1 MRGILTV
8 RRALLATTLLA
19 ACGEWTQD
27 AVFNEADVQLIG
39 QMVLP
44 EEAAPD
50 PSNRYASSAA
60 AADLGQALFFDTELS
75 SPAGIS
81 CATCH
86 DPKAWFIDT
95 RSSPNNVSIVFPMDD
110 AGTPLPPRITKRNSA
125 SLVNVAHYRWWAW
138 DGRSDSLWMQ
148 CGVAF
153 EAQATMAGERPRLAQ
168 LMAQRYRRLMD
179 AAGIPDRSGFDDN
192 EAAALAYKALAAYL
206 STLNS
211 ANAPFD
217 RFVAGD
223 RQALSPDAQ
232 AGLKLFIGKA
242 GCIECHSGPALNGN
256 ASAHSELDFYRSVG
270 VAQRGTNVQPVDLGR
285 AEGIPVLLNK
295 SALGLF
301 NSSGPYNDAP
311 RELNRVSSIVAR
323 PSDVGVFRIKSLR
336 QVAQTGP
343 YMHAGQLATLEE
355 VVHFYN
361 VGGDPSGYSGERDRS
376 VAPLFLTP
384 DEERQLVQ
392 FLGSLTG
399 RPVPCRRQC
408 DTSLKPD
415 PKNLCSRCS
424 P

>member
-1 MRGILTV
+1 MRRL
-8 RRALLATTLLA
+8 LLATMVLA

-27 AVFNEADVQLIG
+27 ALFTEADFQLLG
-39 QMVLP
+39 QMALP
-44 EEAAPD
+44 PEPAPD
-50 PSNRYASSAA
+50 PTNRFASSPDAA
-60 AADLGQALFFDTELS
+60 ALGQALFFDTELS
-75 SPAGIS
+75 NPPGIS

-95 RSSPNNVSIVFPMDD
+95 RSTPNNVSIVFPAGVTD
-110 AGTPLPPRITKRNSA
+110 AGTPLPPRVTKRNSA

-148 CGVAF
+148 CGVAY
-153 EAQATMAGERPRLAQ
+153 EAQATMAGSRPRIGQ
-168 LMAQRYRRLMD
+168 LMAQRYGTLMRE
-179 AAGIPDRSGFDDN
+179 AGVPDRSGFADN

-242 GCIECHSGPALNGN
+242 GCIECHSGPAFNGN

-270 VAQRGTNVQPVDLGR
+270 IAQRGANVQPVDLGR

-311 RELNRVSSIVAR
+311 RALDRVSNVVPR

-343 YMHAGQLATLEE
+343 YMHAGQLATLED

-361 VGGDPSGYSGERDRS
+361 VGGDASGYSGERDRA
-376 VAPLFLTP
+376 VTPLFLTP

-392 FLGSLTG
+392 FLASLTG
-399 RPVPCRRQC
+399 DPVPCRRQC
-408 DTSLKPD
+408 DTSVNPD